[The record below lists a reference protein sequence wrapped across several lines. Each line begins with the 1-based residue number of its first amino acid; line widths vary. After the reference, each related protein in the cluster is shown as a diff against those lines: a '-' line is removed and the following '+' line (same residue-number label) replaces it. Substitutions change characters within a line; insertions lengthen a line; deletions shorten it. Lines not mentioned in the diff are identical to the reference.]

1 MKKLKLAF
9 SILSFAIL
17 LIGCKTVNELQE
29 KDNSP
34 TLLLEH
40 ESKLDLMKL

>member
-29 KDNSP
+29 KRQLSNFVA
-34 TLLLEH
+34 
-40 ESKLDLMKL
+40 